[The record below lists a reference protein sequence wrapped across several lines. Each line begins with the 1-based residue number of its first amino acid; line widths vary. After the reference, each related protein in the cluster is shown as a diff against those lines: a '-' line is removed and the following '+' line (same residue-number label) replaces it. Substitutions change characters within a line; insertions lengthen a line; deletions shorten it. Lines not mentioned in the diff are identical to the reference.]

1 MGSFL
6 HLVQSLT
13 MSRSPLAFSSESR
26 DALRQRDSW
35 AVNVYVD
42 GQRARKR
49 PGFGT
54 KVSGTTPGQ
63 GLFNWTGSI
72 VSIQNDILHVG
83 AGTYS
88 L

>member
-1 MGSFL
+1 
-6 HLVQSLT
+6 
-13 MSRSPLAFSSESR
+13 
-26 DALRQRDSW
+26 
-35 AVNVYVD
+35 VNVYGD

-72 VSIQNDILHVG
+72 VSIQNDVLHVG
-83 AGTYS
+83 AGTYA

>member
-1 MGSFL
+1 MTR
-6 HLVQSLT
+6 Q
-13 MSRSPLAFSSESR
+13 PLAFSSESR
-26 DALRQRDSW
+26 DALRQKDSW
-35 AVNVYVD
+35 AVNVYGD

-63 GLFNWTGSI
+63 GLFNWTAQT
-72 VSIQNDILHVG
+72 VSIQNDVLHVG
-83 AGTYS
+83 AGTYA

>member
-1 MGSFL
+1 MEPMR
-6 HLVQSLT
+6 QSLLVT
-13 MSRSPLAFSSESR
+13 NTSR
-26 DALRQRDSW
+26 DQTRAKGCW
-35 AVNVYVD
+35 YVNVYSD

-49 PGFGT
+49 PGFGS

-72 VSIQNDILHVG
+72 VSIQNDVLHVG
-83 AGTYS
+83 AGTYA